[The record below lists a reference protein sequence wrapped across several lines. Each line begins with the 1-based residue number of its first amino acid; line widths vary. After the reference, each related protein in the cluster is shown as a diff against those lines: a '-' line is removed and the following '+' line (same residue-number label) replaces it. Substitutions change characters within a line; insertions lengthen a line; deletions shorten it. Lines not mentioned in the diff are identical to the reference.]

1 MLVLVIA
8 LGVVVLV
15 MWRRLEEASARQ
27 SALAANQR
35 ALEQRLTALERDLHA
50 VAQRPGATATAA
62 PTAAADAPP
71 PPAVP
76 ARPSAPSRPPQL
88 PVQPEP
94 RAPAPPPH
102 PSIPPLFSSAQP
114 APTPPSSAAVS
125 ASPSRLWRSS
135 SWLFEFFTTGNVVAK
150 AGIVVL
156 FFGVAFLVRY
166 TAERGLFPIEYRLMA
181 AAAGGV
187 VLLVVGWRLRRSRP
201 DYGVV
206 LQGGAIGIL
215 YMTVFAAFR
224 LYGLLPASITFALLL
239 GVAFCSAV
247 LAVAQG
253 DMSLAVLGTSGGF
266 LAPILA
272 STGGGSHVALF
283 SYYAVLNAGVLG
295 IAWFRSWR
303 FLNWLA
309 FVFTFGIGAV
319 WGWNYYQPP
328 LLTTTEPFLVG
339 FFLLFLAVAI
349 LFAHRQP
356 PQLRGFIDG
365 SLVFGTPAI
374 AFGMQSVLVADIPFA
389 RAYSAVALSALYL
402 GLARWLWRDAALRA
416 LAEAFVALAV
426 VFLVLAV
433 PFAFD
438 GPGTAAAWA
447 LEGAALVWIG
457 VRQQR
462 MLARLAGTATL
473 IAAGIAFAVMQA
485 PGGGGALP
493 VLNARFL
500 SSLAI
505 AVGGIL
511 AARLLWNRRE
521 ALSDME
527 RPLEWVLL
535 VWGLLW
541 WYGTLLVELERHVR
555 ASVFLSSA
563 LLGVAG
569 SAALAAR
576 LARRWQWRAMA
587 LSTVPIGPLLWLSA
601 IPLFVLAAD
610 DGPLVDLGWL
620 AWPVVL
626 AASYRLASWFEEVW
640 PRPVVAA
647 WHAGA
652 TWLLTFLAAWA
663 SVTAVDRLTPET
675 TTWSWAMWC
684 VVPAAFV
691 LAIGR
696 IVAAPPAGLERVR
709 GLYAGLIP
717 GVIVA
722 AMLAWVVWAS
732 GHAGSPAPLPYVPLL
747 NPIELTQAGALLVA
761 YMWST
766 TLRGAELEEFANEL
780 ARPVLACLA
789 FITMNAAVGRAVH
802 FYAGVPYDVDSLSD
816 SGIFH
821 TGISIL
827 WAATAGVLMTIARR
841 WMDRPIWIVGAGLLA
856 ALILKLFVVDLRNI
870 AGVARIV
877 SFLATGILILVIG
890 YFAPVPPRR
899 ERSA

>member
-1 MLVLVIA
+1 MLLLVIA
-8 LGVVVLV
+8 LGVVVFA
-15 MWRRLEEASARQ
+15 MWRRLEEATARQ

-50 VAQRPGATATAA
+50 VAPRLGATA
-62 PTAAADAPP
+62 PAAADAPP

-88 PVQPEP
+88 PARPDP

-102 PSIPPLFSSAQP
+102 PVSIPPLFSSAQP
-114 APTPPSSAAVS
+114 APTPPSAAADSISA
-125 ASPSRLWRSS
+125 SRLWRSS

-150 AGIVVL
+150 AGMVVL

-239 GVAFCSAV
+239 GVAVCSAV
-247 LAVAQG
+247 LAVVQG

-266 LAPILA
+266 LAPMLA
-272 STGGGSHVALF
+272 STGGGSHIALF

-319 WGWNYYQPP
+319 WGWRSYQPA

-356 PQLRGFIDG
+356 PQLRGFING

-389 RAYSAVALSALYL
+389 RAYSAVVLSAVYL

-485 PGGGGALP
+485 PGGGEAVP
-493 VLNARFL
+493 ALNARFL
-500 SSLAI
+500 SSIAI
-505 AVGGIL
+505 AVGSVL
-511 AARLLWNRRE
+511 AARLLSNQRE
-521 ALSDME
+521 VLSDAE

-541 WYGTLLVELERHVR
+541 WYGSLLVELERHVR
-555 ASVFLSSA
+555 TSLFVSSA

-576 LARRWQWRAMA
+576 LARQWQWRAMA
-587 LSTVPIGPLLWLSA
+587 LSTIPIGPVLWLSA

-610 DGPLVDLGWL
+610 EGPLVDLGWL

-626 AASYRLASWFEEVW
+626 ATSYRLATWFDEVW
-640 PRPVVAA
+640 PRPVVGA

-663 SVTAVDRLTPET
+663 SATAVDRLTPET
-675 TTWSWAMWC
+675 TTWAWATWC

-696 IVAAPPAGLERVR
+696 IVAARPTGLDRVR
-709 GLYAGLIP
+709 GLYAGLIS
-717 GVIVA
+717 GAIVA
-722 AMLAWVVWAS
+722 AMLTWVLWAS
-732 GHAGSPAPLPYVPLL
+732 GDAGSPAPLPYVPLL

-761 YMWST
+761 YQWST
-766 TLRGAELEEFANEL
+766 TLRGAELEEFADEL

-789 FITMNAAVGRAVH
+789 FLAMNAAHV
-802 FYAGVPYDVDSLSD
+802 YAGVPYDIDSLSD

-841 WMDRPIWIVGAGLLA
+841 WLHRPIWIAGAGLLA
-856 ALILKLFVVDLRNI
+856 ALILKLFVIDLRNI